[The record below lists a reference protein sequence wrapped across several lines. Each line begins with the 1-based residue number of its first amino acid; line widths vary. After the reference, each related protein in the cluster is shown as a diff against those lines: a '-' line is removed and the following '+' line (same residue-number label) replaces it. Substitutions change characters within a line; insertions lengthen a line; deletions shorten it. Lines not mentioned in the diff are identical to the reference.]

1 MEYSSAALA
10 CGGGSRDK
18 DALTAEHGVPMRVAL
33 TMAVGLV
40 LAGCASRQETALLD
54 DQKCRTDGLRPG
66 TDEYDRCRTAFD
78 AARQQ
83 ENVVQAM
90 RQQQESMQRNMQS
103 ISRMPTR

>member
-1 MEYSSAALA
+1 
-10 CGGGSRDK
+10 
-18 DALTAEHGVPMRVAL
+18 V
-33 TMAVGLV
+33 MAVGLV
-40 LAGCASRQETALLD
+40 LAGCASPQETARLD

-66 TDEYDRCRTAFD
+66 TSEYDKCRASLD

-90 RQQQESMQRNMQS
+90 RQQQNSMQRDMQS

>member
-1 MEYSSAALA
+1 MMPGLVETSS
-10 CGGGSRDK
+10 CRDK

-33 TMAVGLV
+33 MMAVGLV

-66 TDEYDRCRTAFD
+66 TSEYDRCRTAFD

-83 ENVVQAM
+83 ENVIQAM
-90 RQQQESMQRNMQS
+90 RRQQESMQQNMQS